1 MPCVPVALPR
11 HSHPRGK
18 THRKDESDT
27 HFALGK
33 GVWGEGAVLGVIAE
47 GGVIA
52 WLRWMMTWRSGQGV
66 EAKGGTWVRG
76 CVDAWVRGH
85 KGAGAQV
92 AIVKQYTSGDR
103 LHYADVLLS

>member
-1 MPCVPVALPR
+1 M
-11 HSHPRGK
+11 
-18 THRKDESDT
+18 
-27 HFALGK
+27 
-33 GVWGEGAVLGVIAE
+33 LGVIAE